1 MRHLPLLL
9 RCLIVLAF
17 CLDGTAMAWQ
27 KSAMA
32 AGAVHHG
39 HAATGGH
46 EAAGHGP
53 DMDTVAVLDQ
63 DHADTTAP
71 VPTDAM
77 HEDCDCSE
85 TGCDCACGF
94 GTFAL
99 ARGIPHVDTLWIGF
113 VPVSGDLTAARKGV
127 ASSLFRPPIG

>member
-32 AGAVHHG
+32 AGVVHHG
-39 HAATGGH
+39 HNGHAASDGH
-46 EAAGHGP
+46 EATGHQP
-53 DMDTVAVLDQ
+53 DPVAVLAEDPG
-63 DHADTTAP
+63 HAGADSP
-71 VPTDAM
+71 GVI
-77 HEDCDCSE
+77 HEDCDCTES
-85 TGCDCACGF
+85 GCDCACGF
-94 GTFAL
+94 VTLAL
-99 ARGIPHVDTLWIGF
+99 ARGIPLVDTFWIGF

>member
-17 CLDGTAMAWQ
+17 CLDGSAMAWQ

-39 HAATGGH
+39 HDTHVTSDGHRTTGH
-46 EAAGHGP
+46 EP
-53 DMDTVAVLDQ
+53 DPVAVLADGSE
-63 DHADTTAP
+63 HAEAGSRG
-71 VPTDAM
+71 VI
-77 HEDCDCSE
+77 HENCDCTE

-94 GTFAL
+94 VTLAL
-99 ARGIPHVDTLWIGF
+99 ARGLPLVDAPWIGF
-113 VPVSGDLTAARKGV
+113 VPISGDLTTAGRGV
-127 ASSLFRPPIG
+127 PSSLFRPPIG